1 MERVLTAARAKCEA
15 VSRRRSGV
23 VIAADTIVVIDG
35 GVLGKPESREHAA
48 SMIRQLSGR
57 THDVITGLHVM
68 STETGAQ
75 RAACER
81 TTVHFRRLTVEEIE
95 WYLDTEEYRDKAGA
109 YAIQGRAALF
119 VDWLH
124 GDYYNVMGLPLCRLG
139 LLLREIGVRLQ
150 SGM

>member
-1 MERVLTAARAKCEA
+1 MERVIAAARAKCEA

-23 VIAADTIVVIDG
+23 VIAADTVVVIDG
-35 GVLGKPESREHAA
+35 TVLGKPGSREDAGE
-48 SMIRQLSGR
+48 MIRRLSGR
-57 THDVITGLHVM
+57 THDVITGIYVL
-68 STETGAQ
+68 STESGAR

-95 WYLDTEEYRDKAGA
+95 WYLDTGEYRDKAGG
-109 YAIQGRAALF
+109 YAIQGCAALF

-139 LLLREIGVRLQ
+139 LLLREIGVRWQ
-150 SGM
+150 TGA